1 LLAGVFI
8 KKIRNIEYDKIL
20 DTNLLEGGIIVEKK
34 KKNIGFNIIKND
46 PTDGHGGYGV
56 GALTLDN
63 ISPVFVDIEGEDVF
77 VDIGAMHARS
87 VVEKGIKFL
96 PNKED
101 VPNGKPFW
109 LVWVTIDHKKE
120 GPYYAGVTACE
131 MTVDREIRR
140 GYKSL
145 PEHVNKMDKSLK
157 RKIMVDFMDDRSK
170 ELLTSFLQKHDAGM
184 WERASDEL
192 KSDLKV
198 G

>member
-1 LLAGVFI
+1 MEQG
-8 KKIRNIEYDKIL
+8 
-20 DTNLLEGGIIVEKK
+20 KK
-34 KKNIGFNIIKND
+34 KKSIGFNIIKSD

-56 GALTLDN
+56 GALSLDN
-63 ISPVFVDIEGEDVF
+63 VSPVFVDVTEGEAF

-109 LVWVTIDHKKE
+109 LVWVTIDRKPE

-157 RKIMVDFMDDRSK
+157 RHIMVEHMDDVSK
-170 ELLTSFLQKHDAGM
+170 GILSAFLKKHNADM
-184 WERASDEL
+184 WNHSNEEL
-192 KSDLKV
+192 KAGL
-198 G
+198 GEA